1 MSALH
6 NRSEALSLLFWAS
19 HPLSVKWVHSLL
31 HQTNI
36 HCVPGPRHGAAPG
49 SIYSLEGTIDK
60 HRGAPPASQG
70 LGQMVQGVPGDKAE
84 QSVLSGKKRIHF
96 YSTWGQAGGWKGSSG
111 QSSVVGEGSG
121 DRVWGTSQGLS
132 DGVKCCR

>member
-19 HPLSVKWVHSLL
+19 HPLSVKDKHSL
-31 HQTNI
+31 HARPQA
-36 HCVPGPRHGAAPG
+36 RAAPG